1 MAGANKKGGNM
12 RVDYYLGEES
22 LILDECQSKLQEVDD
37 YWDRE
42 NEYIKTC
49 GIYTPKEVEQ
59 ILANHNEIRRSKK
72 DEIKKK
78 YDKLLGD
85 YREQIQLDREINS
98 ADGLYM
104 DDDLDDDMIECVAS
118 NDDAEYYQML
128 RDMKEERDAYD
139 DFIASMDMNDY

>member
-1 MAGANKKGGNM
+1 M

-49 GIYTPKEVEQ
+49 GIYTPEEVEQ
-59 ILANHNEIRRSKK
+59 ILVNHNEIRRSKK
-72 DEIKKK
+72 KEIKKK

-85 YREQIQLDREINS
+85 YKAQTKLDREINGF
-98 ADGLYM
+98 DGLYM
-104 DDDLDDDMIECVAS
+104 DDDLDDELLVSDTSYE
-118 NDDAEYYQML
+118 DAEYYRML

-139 DFIASMDMNDY
+139 DFIASLDMNDY

>member
-12 RVDYYLGEES
+12 RVDYHLGEES
-22 LILDECQSKLQEVDD
+22 LMRDDYQAKLKEVDE

-42 NEYIKTC
+42 NQYIKSC
-49 GIYTPKEVEQ
+49 GIYTPEEVEQ

-72 DEIKKK
+72 KEIKKK

-85 YREQIQLDREINS
+85 YREQTRLDRAINEFG
-98 ADGLYM
+98 DLYM

-118 NDDAEYYQML
+118 NDDAEYNQML

-139 DFIASMDMNDY
+139 DFIASMDMND

>member
-1 MAGANKKGGNM
+1 M

-49 GIYTPKEVEQ
+49 GIYTPEEVEQ
-59 ILANHNEIRRSKK
+59 ILVNHEEIRRSKK
-72 DEIKKK
+72 KEIKKK

-85 YREQIQLDREINS
+85 YKAQSKLDREIN
-98 ADGLYM
+98 AFDGLYM
-104 DDDLDDDMIECVAS
+104 DDDLDDEILESDTSYEDV
-118 NDDAEYYQML
+118 EYYRML

-139 DFIASMDMNDY
+139 DFIASMDMEND

>member
-1 MAGANKKGGNM
+1 M
-12 RVDYYLGEES
+12 RVDYHLGEES
-22 LILDECQSKLQEVDD
+22 LMRDDYQAKLKEVDE

-42 NEYIKTC
+42 NQYIKSC
-49 GIYTPKEVEQ
+49 GIYTPEEVEQ

-72 DEIKKK
+72 KEIKKK

-85 YREQIQLDREINS
+85 YREQTRLDRAINEFG
-98 ADGLYM
+98 DLYM

-118 NDDAEYYQML
+118 NDDAEYNQML

-139 DFIASMDMNDY
+139 DFIASMDMND

>member
-1 MAGANKKGGNM
+1 M
-12 RVDYYLGEES
+12 RREYRLGEES
-22 LILDECQSKLQEVDD
+22 IMRDDYQAKLQEVDE

-49 GIYTPKEVEQ
+49 GIYTPEEVEQ
-59 ILANHNEIRRSKK
+59 ILANHEEIRRSKK
-72 DEIKKK
+72 DEIKQE
-78 YDKLLGD
+78 YEKLLGD
-85 YREQIQLDREINS
+85 AKEQIQLDREINGT
-98 ADGLYM
+98 DGFYM

-139 DFIASMDMNDY
+139 DFIASLDMND